1 VTKKSE
7 RQKQEEYQQEATYWG
22 KEDPSPVGRKAVKAA
37 EEAIKESRTA
47 TLPRRGDKLKESDM
61 AAVNAARKVVE
72 QDKEQ
77 REPYERMNAMG
88 DTYKRGGKVSASKRA
103 DGIAQRGKTRGQMR

>member
-7 RQKQEEYQQEATYWG
+7 RQKQEEYQEEATYWG
-22 KEDPSPVGRKAVKAA
+22 KEDSSPVGRKAVKAA
-37 EEAIKESRTA
+37 EEAIKGSRTA
-47 TLPRRGDKLKESDM
+47 TLPRRGDKLKDSDM
-61 AAVNAARKVVE
+61 AAVNAASDVVKK
-72 QDKEQ
+72 DKEQ

-88 DTYKRGGKVSASKRA
+88 DAYKRGGKISASSRA